1 MSDVVSVFTITVS
14 LTFIVPEVVP
24 EVSTVPFIV
33 TSSSSVG
40 K

>member
-14 LTFIVPEVVP
+14 LTFIVPEV
-24 EVSTVPFIV
+24 STVPFIV